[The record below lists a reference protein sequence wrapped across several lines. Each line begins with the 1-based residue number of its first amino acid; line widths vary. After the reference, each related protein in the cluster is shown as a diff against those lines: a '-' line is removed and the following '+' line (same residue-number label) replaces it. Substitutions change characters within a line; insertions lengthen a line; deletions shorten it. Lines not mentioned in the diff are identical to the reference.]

1 MVNEFKKG
9 IIRGIATLLV
19 VGGGLF
25 AFQVSGTIKTWTTGE
40 TLTAS
45 DLNTTVQSLKTA
57 VEGATQVVQVQ
68 APYRYG
74 MAGGEVFSSLLEGFQ
89 ANGSDTSTEPQVP
102 MLRGGTIKSARLD
115 TFKSEPN
122 ACTVTLRK
130 NGLNTAIEFSV
141 PANSTTAVTDS
152 DTVTF
157 VAGDVLTWRSYCGAS
172 GLNGFKS
179 VISFEF

>member
-1 MVNEFKKG
+1 MISSFKKG
-9 IIRGIATLLV
+9 FMQAIAFLLV
-19 VGGGLF
+19 FSGVAF

-68 APYRYG
+68 SGTRT
-74 MAGGEVFSSLLEGFQ
+74 MSGGEVFISLLATFQ
-89 ANGSDTSTEPQVP
+89 PNGSDVSTEPQVP
-102 MLRGGTIKSARLD
+102 MTRAGTIKSARLD
-115 TFKSEPN
+115 VMRAEAN

-130 NGLNTAIEFSV
+130 NGTNTAIEFSV

-157 VAGDVLTWRSYCGAS
+157 VAGDVLTWRSYCGTL
-172 GLNGFKS
+172 GLIRFKS